1 MTRSTHTGIQ
11 MPIMSR
17 PVFLNLLHIKMPVGA
32 ITSIGHRVSGVVLAI
47 GLPGAL
53 YLLALSLRSEQGF
66 KDALEGLGSLPVKA
80 AAVLLAWALS
90 HHLLAGVRHLLSDV
104 NVGSPLRVAR
114 KTAYVVNI
122 AAVSIAV
129 CTLGLLL

>member
-1 MTRSTHTGIQ
+1 
-11 MPIMSR
+11 MPILSR
-17 PVFLNLLHIKMPVGA
+17 PVFLNLLHIKMPAGA
-32 ITSIGHRVSGVVLAI
+32 ITSIGHRISGVVLAV

-66 KDALEGLGSLPVKA
+66 KEALEDLGSLPVKA

-104 NVGSPLRVAR
+104 NVGSRLTLAR
-114 KTAYVVNI
+114 KTAYGVNGASVV
-122 AAVSIAV
+122 IAV